1 VKLQSKQLHAWL
13 CCAVDACAV
22 LLLSV
27 SINQDLAAK
36 VSALSGETPTKREQ
50 MISMTMRI
58 E

>member
-36 VSALSGETPTKREQ
+36 VSALSGETPTKKE
-50 MISMTMRI
+50 
-58 E
+58 